1 MHVKEEKIKFSRTPE
16 GLYAYKPTKRYLA
29 EVEESKKMLP
39 QSEHGTTFNYRGKS
53 FLVTT
58 LMENRKGYTQ
68 RQFEDAKRARKLY
81 HIVGCPTVENFINIL
96 RQNIIQNCPVTPADV
111 DLAEKIFGPDI
122 GTLKGKTT
130 RKAPPRVKEDL
141 VEVPPQ
147 LKEKQQNLNFLAM
160 VSTKQLNLLP
170 AKGGVSPYLSPHV
183 ILGGR
188 NWDFNKHCQIPFG
201 AYVQAYQENAP
212 KNTNNPRT
220 IDAIY
225 LRPTNN
231 IQGGHEL
238 MDLNSG
244 RVITRPRVWEIP
256 VTPVVIRAVE

>member
-1 MHVKEEKIKFSRTPE
+1 
-16 GLYAYKPTKRYLA
+16 
-29 EVEESKKMLP
+29 
-39 QSEHGTTFNYRGKS
+39 
-53 FLVTT
+53 
-58 LMENRKGYTQ
+58 
-68 RQFEDAKRARKLY
+68 
-81 HIVGCPTVENFINIL
+81 
-96 RQNIIQNCPVTPADV
+96 
-111 DLAEKIFGPDI
+111 
-122 GTLKGKTT
+122 
-130 RKAPPRVKEDL
+130 
-141 VEVPPQ
+141 
-147 LKEKQQNLNFLAM
+147 M

-212 KNTNNPRT
+212 KNTNDPRTIDANTNDPRT

-225 LRPTNN
+225 LRPANN

-256 VTPVVIRAVE
+256 VTPVIVRAVEDMAEC